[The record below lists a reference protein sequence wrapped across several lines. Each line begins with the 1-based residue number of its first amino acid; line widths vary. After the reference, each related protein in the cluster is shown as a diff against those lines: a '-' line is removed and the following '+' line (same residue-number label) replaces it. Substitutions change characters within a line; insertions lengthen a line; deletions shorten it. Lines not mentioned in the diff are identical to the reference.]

1 MADPENIVGVALAAK
16 AAPVTFAAEAA
27 PTDFYELIR
36 DSSVFVLMRKLTGSM
51 RIMLDKP
58 GLTLSPDQ

>member
-1 MADPENIVGVALAAK
+1 MADPENIVGAALAAK

-36 DSSVFVLMRKLTGSM
+36 ELSVFVLMRKLASSV